1 MTRTEIN
8 KAVAENEV
16 AMDATNEVAFEKG
29 TKYVTEYPY
38 NVTAEE
44 IKAMDKDARR
54 ALRNALNA
62 ILNEQP
68 CGEEWDATYSVYEE
82 LNYIED
88 EEYREENMGAF
99 RAYELK
105 MNEPDFDWSWYSDW
119 HKDMFGYRPHY
130 RVIPQTEEEREA
142 LFHKFH
148 TERWLNA

>member
-1 MTRTEIN
+1 MTRTQIN
-8 KAVAENEV
+8 KAIAENEM
-16 AMDATNEVAFEKG
+16 AMDATNEVAFING

-38 NVTAEE
+38 NVMAED
-44 IKAMDKDARR
+44 IKAMSKEERR
-54 ALRNALNA
+54 TLRDSLNA
-62 ILNEQP
+62 ILNTYPEK
-68 CGEEWDATYSVYEE
+68 EEWDATYRVYEE

-88 EEYREENMGAF
+88 EEYREENMADF

-105 MNEPDFDWSWYSDW
+105 MNEPDFDWGWYSDW

-148 TERWLNA
+148 TERWL